1 MLKFVGLILLVALIL
16 VGALM
21 PLKYTARM
29 HLPKRPDARPQ
40 RPGDAGPGADA
51 DDERSG

>member
-1 MLKFVGLILLVALIL
+1 MLKLAGLLLLVVLIL

-29 HLPKRPDARPQ
+29 KLPRLPTGTDAGARPP
-40 RPGDAGPGADA
+40 RDPDAGPGTT
-51 DDERSG
+51 